1 MYLSALEF
9 LDEEREAW
17 RPYEALLTLTDE
29 QLAAP
34 VEAAHGWSG
43 RDLLGHIVAWQA
55 HALDVARELAVG
67 EASPSRDAMSK
78 DWDARADAVNDDL
91 LKAWAALDSSELRRR
106 AESIPGE
113 LRGTLTVVPES
124 RFIKHAD
131 QETFFVEETI
141 VHYEDHLDDLRA
153 ILEAAFRRAG

>member
-9 LDEEREAW
+9 LDEERDAW
-17 RPYEALLTLTDE
+17 RPYEALLALSDD
-29 QLAAP
+29 QLARP
-34 VEAAHGWSG
+34 VAAAHGWSG
-43 RDLLGHIVAWQA
+43 RDLLGHLVAWQS

-67 EASPSRDAMSK
+67 ESSPSREAMSK

-91 LKAWAALDSSELRRR
+91 LKAWGDLDTDELRRR
-106 AESIPGE
+106 AGSIPGE

-131 QETFFVEETI
+131 QETFFAEETI
-141 VHYEDHLDDLRA
+141 EHYEDHLDDLRA
-153 ILEAAFRRAG
+153 ILKAVG

>member
-1 MYLSALEF
+1 MYLSAMEF

-17 RPYEALLTLTDE
+17 RPYEALLALSDE

-43 RDLLGHIVAWQA
+43 RDLLGHVVAWQA
-55 HALDVARELAVG
+55 HALEVARELAVG
-67 EASPSRDAMSK
+67 ETSRSREAMSK

-91 LKAWAALDSSELRRR
+91 LKVWGALDAAELRRR

-141 VHYEDHLDDLRA
+141 EHYEDHLDDLRSV
-153 ILEAAFRRAG
+153 LAAAG